1 MKYFQGDLD
10 GAITNQLQIN
20 YKSVTNQL
28 QIRDTRENYICEI
41 LPARSYPNQLLITVE
56 ATTEVKIHCHVL
68 GRRQKHDIW
77 DTTLTKIVRTL
88 TTAISETAKQKY

>member
-1 MKYFQGDLD
+1 M
-10 GAITNQLQIN
+10 AITNQLQIN
-20 YKSVTNQL
+20 YKSEIQEKLYLRNTSS
-28 QIRDTRENYICEI
+28 EI
-41 LPARSYPNQLLITVE
+41 LSELLITVE
-56 ATTEVKIHCHVL
+56 AATEVKIHCHVL